1 MPRKDRKAEIIQ
13 AALKLFT
20 SRRFHEVT
28 TDDIAREAKVG
39 KGTLY
44 RYFAD
49 KDDIFFETANSG
61 FDELCRLLRTRVHEN
76 APFDRQLLSACENIG
91 AFFEQ
96 RHRFIRMMQSAE
108 GPMPSISAKR
118 RERFAAKRSEL
129 VSAVALILARG
140 VAGGEIRGDIP
151 AAVLSSFLLAM
162 LVARDRFLSDVPR
175 SEKRY
180 KVVIDVFMSGASD
193 RRGVAKAQGEAKP
206 GRSQPRRG
214 AGGRKQ

>member
-13 AALKLFT
+13 AARKLFT

-61 FDELCRLLRTRVHEN
+61 FDELCRLLRTRVHES
-76 APFDRQLLSACENIG
+76 APFEKQLLSACENMG

-129 VSAVALILARG
+129 VSAVALILGRG
-140 VAGGEIRGDIP
+140 VAGGKIRGDIP
-151 AAVLSSFLLAM
+151 ATVLSSLLLAM
-162 LVARDRFLSDVPR
+162 LVARDRFMEDAAGTK
-175 SEKRY
+175 ERY
-180 KVVIDVFMSGASD
+180 KLVIDVFMNGASGGRGPKPAGRPTRDGED
-193 RRGVAKAQGEAKP
+193 RR
-206 GRSQPRRG
+206 
-214 AGGRKQ
+214 KQ